1 MEKMLMFIGHLVKD
15 DKIYLSILCFFINFL
30 ACISSY
36 LVANEITEIK
46 KSIKEI
52 KVDIVKN
59 QELLI
64 SLTDRANHSATQS
77 EEKVPLYRSNLKVP
91 VSNIDDLH
99 KLESN
104 EEQKQI
110 LVCFN
115 CYFISYKNLII
126 LFSSI

>member
-1 MEKMLMFIGHLVKD
+1 MVKY
-15 DKIYLSILCFFINFL
+15 IYSYIFFIIIVNFL
-30 ACISSY
+30 VCISSY

-52 KVDIVKN
+52 KVDLVKN
-59 QELLI
+59 QNLLI
-64 SLTDRANHSATQS
+64 SLTDHRANHSATQS
-77 EEKVPLYRSNLKVP
+77 EVNVPLYRSNLKVP

-99 KLESN
+99 KLESD

-115 CYFISYKNLII
+115 YFI
-126 LFSSI
+126 LFLRTL

>member
-1 MEKMLMFIGHLVKD
+1 MGKMLMFIGHVVKD
-15 DKIYLSILCFFINFL
+15 GKIYLFILCFFINYL
-30 ACISSY
+30 VCISSY
-36 LVANEITEIK
+36 LVANDITEIK

-64 SLTDRANHSATQS
+64 LLTDRANHSVTQS
-77 EEKVPLYRSNLKVP
+77 QEKVPFRSNLKVP
-91 VSNIDDLH
+91 VSNLDDLR

-115 CYFISYKNLII
+115 YFITYENLII
-126 LFSSI
+126 LFNYYY

>member
-1 MEKMLMFIGHLVKD
+1 MLMFIGHVVKD
-15 DKIYLSILCFFINFL
+15 GKIYYSYCVFFINYL
-30 ACISSY
+30 VCISSY
-36 LVANEITEIK
+36 LVANDITEIK

-64 SLTDRANHSATQS
+64 LLTDRANRSATQS
-77 EEKVPLYRSNLKVP
+77 QEKVPFRSNLKVP
-91 VSNIDDLH
+91 VSNLDDLR

-115 CYFISYKNLII
+115 YFITYENLI
-126 LFSSI
+126 LFNYYY

>member
-1 MEKMLMFIGHLVKD
+1 MVKY
-15 DKIYLSILCFFINFL
+15 IYSYCVFFINYL
-30 ACISSY
+30 VCISSY
-36 LVANEITEIK
+36 LVANDITEIK

-64 SLTDRANHSATQS
+64 LLTDRANHSATQS
-77 EEKVPLYRSNLKVP
+77 QEKVPFRSNLKVP
-91 VSNIDDLH
+91 VSNLDDLR

-104 EEQKQI
+104 EEQKQN

-115 CYFISYKNLII
+115 YFITYENLLI
-126 LFSSI
+126 LFNYYY